1 MAYSGIYV
9 ARFDAT
15 AISTARTMVQ
25 VNAAATRALEIIR
38 VWVSFSTT
46 TSTATE
52 IRLKQITT
60 AGTGTTFTPIRLA
73 GESTA
78 TAGATNN
85 HTAEGTLGD
94 VYIREYVNQLNG
106 YLYLPV
112 PEERVIVAP
121 SGRFA
126 VEFPTAPASVTVSA
140 GIVWGELG

>member
-9 ARFDAT
+9 ARFEAT
-15 AISTARTMVQ
+15 SISTARTMVQ

-52 IRLKQITT
+52 VRLKQTTT
-60 AGTGTTFTPIRLA
+60 AGTGSAFTVIRIA

-78 TAGATNN
+78 TASATTN
-85 HTAEGTLGD
+85 HTAEGSLGD

-112 PEERVIVAP
+112 PEERIIVSP

-126 VEFPTAPASVTVSA
+126 VEFPSAPSAVTVSA
-140 GIVWGELG
+140 GIIWGELG